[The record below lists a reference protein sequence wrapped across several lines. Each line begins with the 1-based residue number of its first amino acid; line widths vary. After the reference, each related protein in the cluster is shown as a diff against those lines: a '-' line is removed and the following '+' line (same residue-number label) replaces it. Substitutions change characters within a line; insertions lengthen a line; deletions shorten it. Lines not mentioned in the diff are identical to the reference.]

1 MVYGHGCSRAIWSLF
16 QLRESPEGFDRRCPG
31 LTTVGA
37 RRQTLEV
44 SGLQHRGIGRGG
56 LCFPSLDPSNERD
69 RCRCGP
75 RGLIALGSLIK
86 KRNRRSAAVRYVRFI
101 VVSDLAQAKFFLLE
115 KSQPGFA
122 TDSRMYPCDHASR
135 RTLVA
140 RRTSHASR
148 TTKNSDRRRPSVYL
162 RLRGTRPFH
171 EFSAKFVRQDG
182 HKAPANV

>member
-1 MVYGHGCSRAIWSLF
+1 M
-16 QLRESPEGFDRRCPG
+16 
-31 LTTVGA
+31 VGA

-115 KSQPGFA
+115 KSQPGSA
-122 TDSRMYPCDHASR
+122 TDSRVYPAITPRDVHLSR
-135 RTLVA
+135 DERHMHV
-140 RRTSHASR
+140 SR

-171 EFSAKFVRQDG
+171 QFLAKFVR
-182 HKAPANV
+182 